1 MKREKET
8 IEGKKG
14 KTVAFDLP
22 SLENTSFE
30 LDSFMDEDCN
40 LSPTKP
46 TKPAT
51 TTSLCYDVQDTQSQA
66 IMAVNSDVKC
76 FSPMSL
82 NNTMMK
88 NFVVKT
94 NKESSDSEGDTPSKT
109 VCITYNCGATVINNV
124 SETIL
129 HSLLRIFPSTKG
141 SCFAF
146 VKHAQNLKYY

>member
-1 MKREKET
+1 M
-8 IEGKKG
+8 
-14 KTVAFDLP
+14 FDLA
-22 SLENTSFE
+22 LFENSSFE

-40 LSPTKP
+40 LSPAKP

-51 TTSLCYDVQDTQSQA
+51 KTSLCFDVQDTQSQA
-66 IMAVNSDVKC
+66 IMAVNSDVKY

-82 NNTMMK
+82 DNAMMK
-88 NFVVKT
+88 NVVVKT
-94 NKESSDSEGDTPSKT
+94 NEERSDSEDYSPSKA

-129 HSLLRIFPSTKG
+129 HSLLHVFPSIKG

-146 VKHAQNLKYY
+146 VKHAQN